1 MAADTDQ
8 AHSTSR
14 GWWPDMAADIIKI
27 TRQNGVAGQL
37 AYTAKVRYP
46 GEEPSELT
54 FVGSVYGG
62 VVVMCS
68 GATQVFVKDPS
79 RFGKFS
85 PQWVRRFFGV
95 EE

>member
-1 MAADTDQ
+1 
-8 AHSTSR
+8 
-14 GWWPDMAADIIKI
+14 MAADIIKI

-46 GEEPSELT
+46 DEDPSELT

-62 VVVMCS
+62 VVVMVTEAFPR
-68 GATQVFVKDPS
+68 GVFVTDPS